1 MRKGLK
7 TVTDSF
13 VHGTLRLPYRLHI
26 RYKRVHN
33 RLGTTYIF
41 IHGLADTGK
50 LWRPLL
56 ERLPKDVNYLVVDLL
71 GHGNSKYPENDAFYS
86 AYRQSINVRF
96 TQLSLGLTGPTVLV
110 GHSFGSLVSAEF
122 AHHYRRT
129 TRQLVLCSPPI
140 YRDPSAGKP
149 LQFQQE
155 KILRELYKRILKK
168 PKSIVR
174 AYDLAAKLK
183 LLGFSRT
190 EISEKKFSGFAGTL
204 RAGIISQYAGK
215 HLAETTV
222 PTTIIYGIAD
232 PVIVIGNLTRLAKMN
247 PHIST
252 KPLAGSHAVQEKTLK
267 ALLAALT

>member
-1 MRKGLK
+1 MKSVNELLHTTLK
-7 TVTDSF
+7 
-13 VHGTLRLPYRLHI
+13 LPYRLHI
-26 RYKRVHN
+26 RYKRICN

-41 IHGLADTGK
+41 VHGLADTGK
-50 LWRPLL
+50 LWKPLL

-71 GHGNSKYPENDAFYS
+71 GHGNSKYPENDTFYS

-129 TRQLVLCSPPI
+129 TKQLVLCSPPV
-140 YRDPSAGKP
+140 YRDPSASKP

-155 KILRELYKRILKK
+155 KILREIYKRFLKN
-168 PKSIVR
+168 PRSIVR

-183 LLGFSRT
+183 LLGFSQT
-190 EISEKKFSGFAGTL
+190 EVSEEKFSGFAGTL
-204 RAGIISQYAGK
+204 RAGILSQYAGK

-232 PVIVIGNLTRLAKMN
+232 PLIVIGNLTRLAKIN
-247 PHIST
+247 SHIST
-252 KPLAGSHAVQEKTLK
+252 KPLAGTHAVQEKTLK
-267 ALLAALT
+267 ALINTLS